1 MKHGRSPEPARPLR
15 PALEPMHPDRSG
27 IPMTIFGDR
36 LGLARRYA
44 DWLAGPGVERGL
56 LGPREAGRVWERH
69 LVNCAVIGELV
80 NPGERVVD
88 IGSGAGLPGVPL
100 ALARPDL
107 RIILLEPLLRRSEF
121 LHEVVVDLALAVDV
135 VRGRAEDPALSKR
148 LGASDVAVSRAV
160 APLDKL
166 TKWSMALLKRDGRM
180 LAIKGERAADEVE
193 KYRRVMAAS
202 GVRDVRVVE
211 CGANYLRPT
220 ATVVVARREG
230 QSRPDRGQSADG
242 VTI

>member
-1 MKHGRSPEPARPLR
+1 MKHGRSPEPLQPLR
-15 PALEPMHPDRSG
+15 SAEPMHPDRSA
-27 IPMTIFGDR
+27 IPMAIFGDR

-56 LGPREAGRVWERH
+56 MGPREAERVWERH
-69 LVNCAVIGELV
+69 LLNCAVIGELID
-80 NPGERVVD
+80 PGERIVD

-107 RIILLEPLLRRSEF
+107 RITLLEPLLRRSQF
-121 LHEVVVDLALAVDV
+121 LHEAVADLGLAVDV
-135 VRGRAEDPALSKR
+135 VRGRAEDPAIR
-148 LGASDVAVSRAV
+148 NRFGGVDVAVSRAV

-166 TKWSMALLKRDGRM
+166 TKWSMALLKRGGRM

-193 KYRRVMAAS
+193 KHRRVMAAM
-202 GVRDVRVVE
+202 GARDVRVVE

-220 ATVVVARREG
+220 VTVVVALREVRG
-230 QSRPDRGQSADG
+230 RPDREQSADG
-242 VTI
+242 ATI